1 MTLPDL
7 ETEALRLDPRE
18 RARLAHVIVASL
30 SDLTTDE
37 IQELWLDEAERRDE
51 ELESGDVAGI
61 PTSEVFARIRDRHS

>member
-18 RARLAHVIVASL
+18 RAHLAHVIVASL

-37 IQELWLDEAERRDE
+37 IQDLWLDEAERRDA

-61 PTSEVFARIRDRHS
+61 PTSGVFARIRDRHS